1 MKIVVE
7 DKALLPLALKVKQGM
22 EIHKYIPFKDMD
34 VTELK
39 KWLNS
44 CYDLR
49 PDIFLKE
56 LANFTNLIRLEN

>member
-1 MKIVVE
+1 MNIVVE
-7 DKALLPLALKVKQGM
+7 DKALLPLAVKVKQSM
-22 EIHKYIPFKDMD
+22 EIHKYIPLKDMN

-56 LANFTNLIRLEN
+56 LANFPNLIKLEN